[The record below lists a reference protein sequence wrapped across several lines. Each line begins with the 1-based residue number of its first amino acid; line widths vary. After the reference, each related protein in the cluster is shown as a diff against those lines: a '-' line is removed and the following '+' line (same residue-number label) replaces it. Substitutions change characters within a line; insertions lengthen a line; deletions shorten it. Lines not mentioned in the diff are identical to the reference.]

1 MKVKTLGECKKN
13 NVIGGEKALTSI
25 ANSYDPGKANKAV
38 KKNGFMCRT
47 L

>member
-25 ANSYDPGKANKAV
+25 VNSYDPEKANKAV